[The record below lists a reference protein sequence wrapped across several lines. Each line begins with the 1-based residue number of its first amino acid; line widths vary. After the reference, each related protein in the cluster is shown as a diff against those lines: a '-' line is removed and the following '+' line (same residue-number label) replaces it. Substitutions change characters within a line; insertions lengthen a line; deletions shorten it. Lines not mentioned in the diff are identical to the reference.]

1 MHLLVFSHHGGG
13 GKSCVS
19 RLSCVFPGGT
29 FSLVFSQSN
38 LTPPASVRAARN
50 LSASVKRQASRTNF
64 MAPFGDGFRQQ
75 GEEVPESADVS
86 SPNVT
91 FLADY
96 VPNSLRDAGVE

>member
-29 FSLVFSQSN
+29 FSLVFAQSN

-64 MAPFGDGFRQQ
+64 MAPFGDGYRQH
-75 GEEVPESADVS
+75 GEEVPESELTRLLSFLTKCHFSGRLCAKQS
-86 SPNVT
+86 S
-91 FLADY
+91 
-96 VPNSLRDAGVE
+96 